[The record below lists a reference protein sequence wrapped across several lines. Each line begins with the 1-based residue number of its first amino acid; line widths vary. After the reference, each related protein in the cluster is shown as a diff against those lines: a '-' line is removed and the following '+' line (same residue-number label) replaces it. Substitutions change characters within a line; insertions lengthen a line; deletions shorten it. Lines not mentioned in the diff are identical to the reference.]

1 MRYLPCLWLFAAT
14 LLLAEDPYETR
25 FAELRQRIAS
35 GGDVGQLLNQWEG
48 TRASPPHAGSVSNP
62 SHASFGKSILQR
74 PDLTVNRSGFP
85 TLRSGVPTLDV
96 ARDKVRVAACQS
108 GVQPSLALAIVE
120 YETGFNNRAHGEKG
134 EIGAGQI
141 MPATAMKY
149 GFDTRRLA
157 TDYDYNIQSSV
168 EIMRSLLDFFGGDE
182 QAAIRGYNG
191 GPAWQN
197 SGPTARGQVEHYAAT
212 VTGLRSKYGPV
223 TCG

>member
-1 MRYLPCLWLFAAT
+1 MRYLPFLLLFATT

-25 FAELRQRIAS
+25 FAELRQRIAN
-35 GGDVGQLLNQWEG
+35 GGDVGQLLNQWEAAK
-48 TRASPPHAGSVSNP
+48 ASPARIHTVSNP
-62 SHASFGKSILQR
+62 RLS
-74 PDLTVNRSGFP
+74 VNRFGF
-85 TLRSGVPTLDV
+85 PTLDV

-108 GVQPSLALAIVE
+108 GVRPSLALAIVE
-120 YETGFNNRAHGEKG
+120 YETGFNNRARGEKG

-157 TDYDYNIQSSV
+157 TDYDYNVQSSV
-168 EIMRSLLDFFGGDE
+168 EIMRSLLDFFDGDE

-191 GPAWQN
+191 GPGWQN
-197 SGPTARGQVEHYAAT
+197 SGPTARSQVEHYAAT

>member
-1 MRYLPCLWLFAAT
+1 MRYLAFLWLFAAT
-14 LLLAEDPYETR
+14 LLFAEDPYEVR
-25 FAELRQRIAS
+25 FAELRQRIAN

-48 TRASPPHAGSVSNP
+48 AKPSPPRAGSLSAVSKAARDSYGNP
-62 SHASFGKSILQR
+62 NPAL
-74 PDLTVNRSGFP
+74 GFP
-85 TLRSGVPTLDV
+85 NLDV

-108 GVQPSLALAIVE
+108 GVRPALALAIVE
-120 YETGFNNRAHGEKG
+120 YETGFNNRARGEKG

-157 TDYDYNIQSSV
+157 TDYDYNIQSAV
-168 EIMRSLLDFFGGDE
+168 GIMRSLLDIFNGDE

-191 GPAWQN
+191 GPGWQN
-197 SGPTARGQVEHYAAT
+197 ANPAARGQIEHYAAT

>member
-1 MRYLPCLWLFAAT
+1 MRYLPLLWLFAASW
-14 LLLAEDPYETR
+14 LLAEDPYEVR
-25 FAELRQRIAS
+25 FAELRQRIAN

-48 TRASPPHAGSVSNP
+48 AKSSPPLSGSASNGARMSYGRTNP
-62 SHASFGKSILQR
+62 GR
-74 PDLTVNRSGFP
+74 PDLSFNRPGFP
-85 TLRSGVPTLDV
+85 ILDV

-108 GVQPSLALAIVE
+108 GVHPSLALAIVD
-120 YETGFNNRAHGEKG
+120 YETGFNNRARGEKG

-141 MPATAMKY
+141 MPATAMKF

-168 EIMRSLLDFFGGDE
+168 GIMRYLLDYFGGDE

-191 GPAWQN
+191 GPGWQN
-197 SGPTARGQVEHYAAT
+197 AGPAARGQIEHYAAT
-212 VTGLRSKYGPV
+212 VSGLRSKYGPV

>member
-1 MRYLPCLWLFAAT
+1 MRYLPILWLFAAT

-48 TRASPPHAGSVSNP
+48 GKP
-62 SHASFGKSILQR
+62 SAAR
-74 PDLTVNRSGFP
+74 PRPVPVESKAATYPSGLPVDHYGF
-85 TLRSGVPTLDV
+85 PTLDV

-108 GVQPSLALAIVE
+108 GVRPSLALAIVE
-120 YETGFNNRAHGEKG
+120 YETGFNNRARGEKG

-141 MPATAMKY
+141 MPATATKY

-157 TDYDYNIQSSV
+157 ADYDYNVQSSV
-168 EIMRSLLDFFGGDE
+168 EIMRSLLDLFGGDE

-191 GPAWQN
+191 GPGWQN
-197 SGPTARGQVEHYAAT
+197 AGPSARGQIEHYAAT
-212 VTGLRSKYGPV
+212 VGNLRSKYGPV

>member
-1 MRYLPCLWLFAAT
+1 MLFAT
-14 LLLAEDPYETR
+14 TVLLAEDPYETR

-35 GGDVGQLLNQWEG
+35 GGDVGQLLNQWE
-48 TRASPPHAGSVSNP
+48 TAKPSPAPIHAVPNP
-62 SHASFGKSILQR
+62 RLS
-74 PDLTVNRSGFP
+74 VNRYGF
-85 TLRSGVPTLDV
+85 PTLDV

-108 GVQPSLALAIVE
+108 GVRPSLALAIVE
-120 YETGFNNRAHGEKG
+120 YETGFNNRARGEKG

-149 GFDTRRLA
+149 GFDTHRLA

-168 EIMRSLLDFFGGDE
+168 EIMRSLLDIFDGDE

-191 GPAWQN
+191 GPGWQN
-197 SGPTARGQVEHYAAT
+197 SGPTARSQAEHYAAT

>member
-1 MRYLPCLWLFAAT
+1 MRYLPFLLLFAAT
-14 LLLAEDPYETR
+14 LLMAEDPYETR

-48 TRASPPHAGSVSNP
+48 GKPSPARAHAVPAVTGSPR
-62 SHASFGKSILQR
+62 ILNDLDR
-74 PDLTVNRSGFP
+74 PDLSVNRSGFP
-85 TLRSGVPTLDV
+85 SLRSVLPTLDI

-108 GVQPSLALAIVE
+108 GVRPSLALAIVE
-120 YETGFNNRAHGEKG
+120 YETGFNNRARGEKG

-141 MPATAMKY
+141 MPATAVKY

-157 TDYDYNIQSSV
+157 TDYDYNVQSSV

-191 GPAWQN
+191 GPGWQN
-197 SGPTARGQVEHYAAT
+197 SGPTARGQIEHYAAT
-212 VTGLRSKYGPV
+212 VSNLRSKYGPV

>member
-1 MRYLPCLWLFAAT
+1 MRYLPFLLLFATT
-14 LLLAEDPYETR
+14 LLMAEDPYQVR

-48 TRASPPHAGSVSNP
+48 AKASSPRAGSVSNP
-62 SHASFGKSILQR
+62 PRASFGKSILNR
-74 PDLTVNRSGFP
+74 PDMPVNRAGF
-85 TLRSGVPTLDV
+85 PTLDV

-108 GVQPSLALAIVE
+108 GVHPSLALAIVE
-120 YETGFNNRAHGEKG
+120 YETGFNNRARGEKG

-149 GFDTRRLA
+149 GFDTHRLA
-157 TDYDYNIQSSV
+157 TDYDYNVQSSV
-168 EIMRSLLDFFGGDE
+168 AIMRSLLDFFGGDE

>member
-1 MRYLPCLWLFAAT
+1 MRYLPFLWLFAAT

-35 GGDVGQLLNQWEG
+35 GGDVGQLLNQWESG
-48 TRASPPHAGSVSNP
+48 KTSPPHAGSAQASSRAARASYGKVNP
-62 SHASFGKSILQR
+62 DR
-74 PDLTVNRSGFP
+74 PGTTVPN
-85 TLRSGVPTLDV
+85 LDI

-108 GVQPSLALAIVE
+108 GVRPSLALAIVE
-120 YETGFNNRAHGEKG
+120 YETGFNNRARGEKG

-141 MPATAMKY
+141 MPATAMKF
-149 GFDTRRLA
+149 GLDTHRLA
-157 TDYDYNIQSSV
+157 TDYDYNIQSAV
-168 EIMRSLLDFFGGDE
+168 GIMRYLLDYFGGDE

-191 GPAWQN
+191 GPGWQN

-212 VTGLRSKYGPV
+212 VSGLRSKYGPV